1 MTAAAENTVEG
12 ARTFGTRATTHLY
25 SGVPALLN
33 VDFELRG
40 GTVQGLVGENG
51 SGKST
56 LIKILTGAVQ
66 PTAGTIYLDS
76 EEVTFALPHEA
87 QQRGIGVVH
96 QDYNLFG
103 DLNVAAN
110 VYGITQAPP
119 RRRFTRRV
127 DKPALDGKVHEL
139 LSDLGIEL
147 APSAM
152 VRDLGPAERKFVEIA
167 RAMLLEPR
175 FLILDEPTA
184 SLEPAASRSVLALL
198 ERLRDHG
205 VGVCFISH
213 RLDEVL
219 RIADRIT
226 VLRDG
231 ELIETLDNE
240 GLTEERI
247 AELIIGRKHEEE
259 SGGAGSAGEETA
271 LGLSK
276 VRLRPGAPE
285 VEFEVRKGEIFG
297 LTGLLGS
304 GAAELVSMIGG
315 ARPLDGDLELDGTT
329 LQIRTPRDASRAG
342 VGFLPEDR
350 KATGLVQEQSVAIN
364 ISLAS
369 LSKVTA
375 ALGWLRRK
383 VLNNRAREFRS
394 SLDIRT
400 RSVHVPVKTL
410 SGGNQQKVMLAKWLA
425 SGVRVLAV
433 EEPTHGIDIGAK
445 AQVHDL
451 RRQFARDGGT
461 IVVASTDVEEVL
473 AVCDRIGVMRHG
485 ALIDVLNREELT
497 HHALAVMGTRDRSEF
512 LEDLIESGVQA
523 AESASEAGQDVEPA
537 SEAG

>member
-1 MTAAAENTVEG
+1 MSAASDARTEP
-12 ARTFGTRATTHLY
+12 ARTFGIRGATHLY
-25 SGVPALLN
+25 SGVPVLRD

-40 GTVQGLVGENG
+40 GSVHGLVGENG

-66 PTAGTIYLDS
+66 PTLGTIYIDNQDVS
-76 EEVTFALPHEA
+76 FSLPHEA
-87 QQRGIGVVH
+87 QQREIGVVH

-127 DKPALDGKVHEL
+127 DKAALDGKVRDL
-139 LSDLGIEL
+139 LNSLGIQLSPGE
-147 APSAM
+147 M
-152 VRDLGPAERKFVEIA
+152 VRSLGPAERKLVEIA

-184 SLEPAASRSVLALL
+184 SLEPAASRNVLELL
-198 ERLRDHG
+198 ERLRDQG
-205 VGVCFISH
+205 VGLCFISH

-231 ELIETLDNE
+231 ALIETVDNE
-240 GLTEERI
+240 GLTAERL
-247 AELIIGRKHEEE
+247 AESIMGREQADR
-259 SGGAGSAGEETA
+259 SGGAGDIREEI
-271 LGLSK
+271 GLRLSNLQ
-276 VRLRPGAPE
+276 LRPGADE
-285 VEFEVRKGEIFG
+285 VKFSVRKGEIFG

-315 ARPLDGDLELDGTT
+315 AQPLDGELEIEGTRT
-329 LQIRTPRDASRAG
+329 RLRTPADAMRAG
-342 VGFLPEDR
+342 VGFIPEDR
-350 KATGLVQEQSVAIN
+350 KGSGLVQDSSVALN
-364 ISLAS
+364 VSLAS
-369 LSKVTA
+369 LRKVC
-375 ALGWLRRK
+375 LRWGWLRRK
-383 VLNNRAREFRS
+383 LMSDRAEGFRS

-400 RSVHVPVKTL
+400 RSVNVPVKTL

-425 SGVRVLAV
+425 SGARVLAI
-433 EEPTHGIDIGAK
+433 EEPTHGIDIGGK

-451 RRQFARDGGT
+451 LRDFARDGGT

-473 AVCDRIGVMRHG
+473 AICDRIGVMRHG
-485 ALIDVLNREELT
+485 TLIDVLKSEELT
-497 HHALAVMGTRDRSEF
+497 QHELAAMGTRDPTEF
-512 LEDLIESGVQA
+512 LEDLIETGLQD
-523 AESASEAGQDVEPA
+523 AEPKSADPA
-537 SEAG
+537 PETA